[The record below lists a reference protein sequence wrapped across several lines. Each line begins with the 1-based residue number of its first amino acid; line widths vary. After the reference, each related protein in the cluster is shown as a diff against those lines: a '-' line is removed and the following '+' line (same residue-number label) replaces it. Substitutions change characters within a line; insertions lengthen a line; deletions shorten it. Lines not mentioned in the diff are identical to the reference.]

1 MLNVLDISASA
12 LSAQRTNMDTIAGN
26 IANAEVTR
34 DEAGRPIPY
43 RRRVPL
49 FATGRVENGRT
60 LPGVRVARIAED
72 PSPFHLVEDP
82 AHPDAIP
89 AGPLAGY
96 VRKPNVEL
104 TTEMVNMML
113 ALRTYEANVSV
124 IETAKSM
131 LNTSLRLLA

>member
-49 FATGRVENGRT
+49 FSSGRIENGKT
-60 LPGVRVARIAED
+60 LPGVRVEKIVED

-82 AHPDAIP
+82 SHPDAIV

-104 TTEMVNMML
+104 TTEMVNLMV
-113 ALRTYEANVSV
+113 AARAYEANVSV
-124 IETAKSM
+124 METVKS
-131 LNTSLRLLA
+131 LFTASLRLLA